1 MSWSTL
7 RPMADHLELPRPL
20 CLLRTVGWSVLE
32 SLGLPLAAYLV
43 GAWLAGRNVGLVASV
58 AVIWLT
64 ALGRKVVSGSVPGLL
79 VISAMVLTIQTVA
92 AIATGDLWIFLLHFP
107 MGNLALC
114 VLFALGARGP
124 NPLCAKLAAEVI
136 SLRHPGHLPGLNR
149 FFQRV
154 TLVWAGIFLLL
165 GATLGALLATQ
176 TVPRFLELST
186 VATVA
191 LLAAGAVG
199 CALWFRIVL
208 RRLGIGLR
216 FAPAA

>member
-7 RPMADHLELPRPL
+7 SPMADHLELPRPL
-20 CLLRTVGWSVLE
+20 CLLRTVGWNVME
-32 SLGLPLAAYLV
+32 SLGLPLVAYV
-43 GAWLAGRNVGLVASV
+43 AGAWLAGRNVGLVASV
-58 AVIWLT
+58 AAIWLT
-64 ALGRKVVSGSVPGLL
+64 AIARKVVTGSVPGLL
-79 VISAMVLTIQTVA
+79 VISALVLTIQTVA

-107 MGNLALC
+107 VGNLALC

-136 SLRHPGHLPGLNR
+136 ALRHPGHLPGLHR

-154 TLVWAGIFLLL
+154 TLVWAAIFLLL

-176 TVPRFLELST
+176 SVPRFLELST

-191 LLAAGAVG
+191 MLAVGAAG
-199 CALWFRIVL
+199 CALWFRVVL
-208 RRLGIGLR
+208 RRLGLGLR
-216 FAPAA
+216 FAPA

>member
-64 ALGRKVVSGSVPGLL
+64 AIGREDMVSGSVPGLL

-124 NPLCAKLAAEVI
+124 IRCAPSWPPRSSRCAT
-136 SLRHPGHLPGLNR
+136 R
-149 FFQRV
+149 
-154 TLVWAGIFLLL
+154 GICL
-165 GATLGALLATQ
+165 G
-176 TVPRFLELST
+176 
-186 VATVA
+186 
-191 LLAAGAVG
+191 
-199 CALWFRIVL
+199 
-208 RRLGIGLR
+208 
-216 FAPAA
+216 

>member
-64 ALGRKVVSGSVPGLL
+64 AIGRKVVSGSVPGLL

-154 TLVWAGIFLLL
+154 TLVWLASSCCWAPPWARCWPPSRCPGSWSCPPWPPWRCWPPGRWAARCGSASCCAG
-165 GATLGALLATQ
+165 
-176 TVPRFLELST
+176 
-186 VATVA
+186 
-191 LLAAGAVG
+191 
-199 CALWFRIVL
+199 
-208 RRLGIGLR
+208 GIGLR
-216 FAPAA
+216 FVPAA

>member
-7 RPMADHLELPRPL
+7 RAMADHLELPRPL
-20 CLLRTVGWSVLE
+20 CLLRTVGWSVME

-43 GAWLAGRNVGLVASV
+43 GAWLAGRNAGLLASV
-58 AVIWLT
+58 VAIWLT
-64 ALGRKVVSGSVPGLL
+64 AIARKVVTGSVPGLL
-79 VISAMVLTIQTVA
+79 VISAVVLTIQTVA
-92 AIATGDLWIFLLHFP
+92 AVATGDLWIFLLHFP

-136 SLRHPGHLPGLNR
+136 ALRAGHLPGLHR

-154 TLVWAGIFLLL
+154 TLVWAAIFLLL

-176 TVPRFLELST
+176 SVPAFLELST
-186 VATVA
+186 VATVG
-191 LLAAGAVG
+191 LLGAGAAG
-199 CALWFRIVL
+199 CALWFRVVL
-208 RRLGIGLR
+208 RKLGLGLR
-216 FAPAA
+216 FAPA

>member
-1 MSWSTL
+1 MSWSPSGC
-7 RPMADHLELPRPL
+7 RSW
-20 CLLRTVGWSVLE
+20 RTSSEPGSP
-32 SLGLPLAAYLV
+32 G
-43 GAWLAGRNVGLVASV
+43 GNVGLLASV
-58 AVIWLT
+58 GAIWLT
-64 ALGRKVVSGSVPGLL
+64 AIVRKVVTGSLPGLL
-79 VISAMVLTIQTVA
+79 AISAVVLTIQTVA

-136 SLRHPGHLPGLNR
+136 ALRHPGHLPGLNR

-154 TLVWAGIFLLL
+154 TLVWAAIFLLL

-176 TVPRFLELST
+176 SVPRFLELST

-191 LLAAGAVG
+191 MLAVGAAG
-199 CALWFRIVL
+199 CALWFRVVL
-208 RRLGIGLR
+208 RRLGLGLR
-216 FAPAA
+216 FAPA

>member
-1 MSWSTL
+1 
-7 RPMADHLELPRPL
+7 
-20 CLLRTVGWSVLE
+20 
-32 SLGLPLAAYLV
+32 
-43 GAWLAGRNVGLVASV
+43 
-58 AVIWLT
+58 
-64 ALGRKVVSGSVPGLL
+64 
-79 VISAMVLTIQTVA
+79 
-92 AIATGDLWIFLLHFP
+92 

-176 TVPRFLELST
+176 SVPRFLELST

-216 FAPAA
+216 FVPAA

>member
-1 MSWSTL
+1 
-7 RPMADHLELPRPL
+7 
-20 CLLRTVGWSVLE
+20 
-32 SLGLPLAAYLV
+32 
-43 GAWLAGRNVGLVASV
+43 
-58 AVIWLT
+58 
-64 ALGRKVVSGSVPGLL
+64 
-79 VISAMVLTIQTVA
+79 MVLTIQTVA

-176 TVPRFLELST
+176 SVPRFLELST

-216 FAPAA
+216 FVPAA

>member
-64 ALGRKVVSGSVPGLL
+64 AIGRKVVSGSVPGLL

-176 TVPRFLELST
+176 SVPRFLELST

-191 LLAAGAVG
+191 LLAAWAVG

-216 FAPAA
+216 FVPAA

>member
-1 MSWSTL
+1 
-7 RPMADHLELPRPL
+7 MAEHLELPRPL
-20 CLLRTVGWSVLE
+20 CLLRTVGWNITE
-32 SLGLPLAAYLV
+32 SLGLPLVAYLA
-43 GAWLAGRNVGLVASV
+43 GAWLAGRNVGLLASV
-58 AVIWLT
+58 AAIWLT
-64 ALGRKVVSGSVPGLL
+64 AIVRKVVTGSVPGLL
-79 VISAMVLTIQTVA
+79 VISALVLTIQTVA

-136 SLRHPGHLPGLNR
+136 ALRQPGRHLPGLHS

-154 TLVWAGIFLLL
+154 TLAWAGIFLLL

-176 TVPRFLELST
+176 SVPRFLELST

-191 LLAAGAVG
+191 LLAAGAAG
-199 CALWFRIVL
+199 CMLWFRIVL
-208 RRLGIGLR
+208 RRLGLGLR
-216 FAPAA
+216 FAPA

>member
-1 MSWSTL
+1 MA
-7 RPMADHLELPRPL
+7 MADHLELPRPL
-20 CLLRTVGWSVLE
+20 CLLRTVGWNVME
-32 SLGLPLAAYLV
+32 SLGLPLVAYVV

-58 AVIWLT
+58 AAIWLT
-64 ALGRKVVSGSVPGLL
+64 AIVRKVVTGSVPGLL
-79 VISAMVLTIQTVA
+79 VISAVVLTIQTVA

-136 SLRHPGHLPGLNR
+136 ALRQPGHHLPGLHR

-154 TLVWAGIFLLL
+154 TLVWAAIFLLL

-176 TVPRFLELST
+176 SVPRFLELST

-191 LLAAGAVG
+191 MLAVGAAG
-199 CALWFRIVL
+199 CALWFRVVL
-208 RRLGIGLR
+208 RRLGLGLR
-216 FAPAA
+216 FAPA

>member
-1 MSWSTL
+1 M
-7 RPMADHLELPRPL
+7 PDHLELPRPL
-20 CLLRTVGWSVLE
+20 CLLRTVGWNVME
-32 SLGLPLAAYLV
+32 SLGLPLVAYLA

-64 ALGRKVVSGSVPGLL
+64 ALGRKVVTGSVPGLL

-124 NPLCAKLAAEVI
+124 DPLCARLAAEVI
-136 SLRHPGHLPGLNR
+136 ALRQPGHLPGLHR

-176 TVPRFLELST
+176 PVPAFLELST

-191 LLAAGAVG
+191 LLAAGAAG
-199 CALWFRIVL
+199 CALWFRVVL
-208 RRLGIGLR
+208 RRLGLGLR

>member
-1 MSWSTL
+1 M
-7 RPMADHLELPRPL
+7 
-20 CLLRTVGWSVLE
+20 E
-32 SLGLPLAAYLV
+32 SLGLPLIAYVV
-43 GAWLAGRNVGLVASV
+43 GAWLAGRNVGLLASV
-58 AVIWLT
+58 AAIWLT
-64 ALGRKVVSGSVPGLL
+64 AIFRKVVTGSVPGLL
-79 VISAMVLTIQTVA
+79 VISAVVLTIQTVA
-92 AIATGDLWIFLLHFP
+92 AVATGDLWIFLLHFP

-136 SLRHPGHLPGLNR
+136 ALRHPGHLPGLNR

-154 TLVWAGIFLLL
+154 TLVWAAIFLLL

-176 TVPRFLELST
+176 SVPRFLELST

-199 CALWFRIVL
+199 CMLWFRIVL
-208 RRLGIGLR
+208 RRLGLGLR
-216 FAPAA
+216 FAPA